1 MSTAAN
7 ILLAV
12 ADRTEAVVVAVA
24 AADCAVEAEQR
35 MEPIRN

>member
-12 ADRTEAVVVAVA
+12 ADRTEAVAVAV

-35 MEPIRN
+35 MEPSHN